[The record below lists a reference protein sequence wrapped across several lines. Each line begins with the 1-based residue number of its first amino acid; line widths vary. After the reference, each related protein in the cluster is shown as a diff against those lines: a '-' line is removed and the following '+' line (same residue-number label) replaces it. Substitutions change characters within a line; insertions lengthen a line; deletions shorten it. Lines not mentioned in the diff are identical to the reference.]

1 MIINAKKRLTAS
13 SIAIIQPFPMSDKL
27 EKDLLAKIKGAEVGE
42 TIKVLNGTGVVL
54 GENIVAM
61 KYVNGAYGL
70 VVSYGMHPI
79 TLVLDKAILNSI
91 KKYL

>member
-1 MIINAKKRLTAS
+1 MLKKRLTAS
-13 SIAIIQPFPMSDKL
+13 SIAVVQPFPMSDKL
-27 EKDLLAKIKGAEVGE
+27 LNDLLSKIKGAEVGE

-61 KYVNGAYGL
+61 KHVDGAYSL
-70 VVSYGMHPI
+70 VVAYGMRPI
-79 TLVLDKAILNSI
+79 SLSLDKATINSI